1 MQKTKNIHKTSI
13 AMGHITPR
21 VLTVGMKKFNSDKYV
36 EKSFFVGKNF
46 ANKNWKKIILTED

>member
-1 MQKTKNIHKTSI
+1 MQKTKSIHQSSI

-21 VLTVGMKKFNSDKYV
+21 VLTVGMKKFNSDKYM

-46 ANKNWKKIILTED
+46 AKKKFERKLF